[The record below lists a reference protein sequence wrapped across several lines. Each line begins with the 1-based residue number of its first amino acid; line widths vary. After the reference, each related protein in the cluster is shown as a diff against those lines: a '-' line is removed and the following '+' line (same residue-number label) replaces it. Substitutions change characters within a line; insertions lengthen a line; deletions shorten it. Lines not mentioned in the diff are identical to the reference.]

1 MALTW
6 IRSVFSSSS
15 LAPATKRL
23 EIERTPVPRD
33 YAVRESLQKPG
44 SGDPACGFRRI
55 TKQDERRDLSPVKW
69 EWQQK
74 LGNWLWATHP
84 IAKKCIKNHKNFI
97 CGNGFK
103 VQAISED
110 ETKRKLLQNL
120 LDEHWSINEWEKELS
135 RRVETLAVEGEWLY
149 YAPPPDATGHFK
161 LCKILPENVSVIEQ
175 DQEDA
180 EKLGAVKLTTP
191 LILENGIR
199 TEVSELSVIRRDWRT
214 KRLVGNALY
223 LGINRLSGQ
232 TRGFSDLLVAADHL
246 DLFDQVLFTEAER
259 IGIQRA
265 FVWDVLLQSKD
276 PNKIASRRKQL
287 EQNGPPRPGSVNVHD
302 SEETWT
308 CVSPEL
314 HLGESI
320 QYLDILKAMI
330 CAGLDNPIH
339 WLSEGG
345 DVNKATASEMGGPA
359 FAFSRER
366 NREIITFIN
375 ECLHLAIQ
383 RWKDAGT
390 IPPDWTAADLAFQV
404 ISKDPEKV
412 AYQTI
417 GAMLQSLGQGLA
429 IGQDRGY
436 FSDQEAARAY
446 RLAATHMG
454 LGDFPG
460 VPDPATLEQAKA
472 QVQPALDALIQQSLT
487 GGKPNGQASFRN

>member
-1 MALTW
+1 MALGTW
-6 IRSVFSSSS
+6 MKGLFSPAPVAKRSEVERPP
-15 LAPATKRL
+15 APREVML
-23 EIERTPVPRD
+23 Q
-33 YAVRESLQKPG
+33 ESLHKPG
-44 SGDPACGFRRI
+44 SSDPSGGFRRI

-103 VQAISED
+103 VQAICED
-110 ETKRKLLQNL
+110 DTKRQALQQL
-120 LDEHWSINEWEKELS
+120 LDEHWAINEWEKELS

-149 YAPPPDATGHFK
+149 YAPPSDATGHFK
-161 LCKILPENVSVIEQ
+161 LCKVLPENVSIIEQ

-180 EKLGAVKLTTP
+180 EKLGKVKLNTP
-191 LILENGIR
+191 LIIDNGLR
-199 TEVSELSVIRRDWRT
+199 SEVTKLSVVRRDWRT
-214 KRLVGNALY
+214 KRLVGEALY

-246 DLFDQVLFTEAER
+246 DLFDQILFTEAER

-265 FVWDVLLQSKD
+265 FVWDVTDESKD
-276 PNKIASRRKQL
+276 EQTIAKRRKKLDQD
-287 EQNGPPRPGSVNVHD
+287 GPPRPGSVNYHGPEVKW
-302 SEETWT
+302 S

-320 QYLDILKAMI
+320 EYLNLLKAMI
-330 CAGLDNPIH
+330 CAGLDNPLH

-359 FAFSRER
+359 FAFIRER
-366 NREIITFIN
+366 TREIITFIT
-375 ECLHLAIQ
+375 ECINLAIQ

-390 IPPDWTAADLAFQV
+390 IPPEWTTADLAFQV

-472 QVQPALDALIQQSLT
+472 QVQPALDALLQQPPT
-487 GGKPNGQASFRN
+487 GGTPNG